1 MLAFFILIGSAVLLA
16 LALATWVITHNFA
29 FGHSGGSVSLS
40 DSVALTGE
48 LATEANISLAASTTD
63 QQENI
68 AFNHTNLRGI
78 YIKSDVTV
86 TLETNATD
94 ATGGNTVVITA
105 GIPFVW
111 YYQSGITN
119 PFTAAVATTY
129 WTNATAGAAAIY
141 VRTLVA

>member
-1 MLAFFILIGSAVLLA
+1 MSV
-16 LALATWVITHNFA
+16 THNFT

-48 LATEANISLAASTTD
+48 LATEASIALAGSTTN

-86 TLETNATD
+86 TLKTNSSGSPD
-94 ATGGNTVVITA
+94 NTFTITA
-105 GIPFVW
+105 GVPFIWW
-111 YYQSGITN
+111 YESGVTN
-119 PFTAAVATTY
+119 PVTAAVTTTY
-129 WTNATAGAAAIY
+129 WTNATSDAATIY
-141 VRTLVA
+141 MRTLVS